1 MAGER
6 ASSDEDRKLEAG
18 TAQSQAPEPAASAGG
33 GLPPAF
39 YIALWI
45 GLSSSIII
53 FNKWIL
59 TTAKFE
65 FPLFLTTWHQ
75 VFGTIMTQYM
85 ARFTKTL
92 DSRHKVPM
100 TTETY
105 IRAIVP
111 IGLMFSLTLICGN
124 LAYLTLSV
132 SFIQMLK
139 ATTAVAVLLATWAFA
154 IAPPNMKVLGNVAII
169 VLGVVIASF
178 GEIKFELWGFVYQIG
193 GIVTEAL
200 RLVMVQRLLSSGDF
214 KMDPLVSL
222 YYYAPACAV
231 FNSIF
236 TFFIEGP
243 RITMNDIQS
252 LGFTVLLANGLV
264 AFLLNVS
271 SVLLIGQ
278 TSAVVL
284 TMSGILKDILLVF
297 ASMLIFRDPVTGQQ
311 FFGYSIALA
320 GLVYYKLGAEKM
332 QSLATDA
339 RLQFA
344 DFRQKNP
351 ARTKVLGI
359 VSLLL
364 LVSWAFWILSATN
377 GMIVKLQRYRRP
389 YSKLCEA

>member
-1 MAGER
+1 MAGQR
-6 ASSDEDRKLEAG
+6 SSSDEDRKLEAG
-18 TAQSQAPEPAASAGG
+18 VSHSQAPDPAPASSSGG
-33 GLPPAF
+33 GLHPAF

-45 GLSSSIII
+45 TLSSSIII

-59 TTAKFE
+59 TTAKFD

-75 VFGTIMTQYM
+75 VFGTIMTQCM

-92 DSRHKVPM
+92 DSRHRVPM
-100 TTETY
+100 TKETY
-105 IRAIVP
+105 LRAIVP
-111 IGLMFSLTLICGN
+111 IGLMFSLTLISGN

-154 IAPPNMKVLGNVAII
+154 IAPPNMKVLGNISII
-169 VLGVVIASF
+169 VVGVVIASL
-178 GEIKFELWGFVYQIG
+178 GEIKFEIWGFVYQIG

-231 FNSIF
+231 INTVF
-236 TFFIEGP
+236 TLFIEGP
-243 RITMNDIQS
+243 RITMASVQS
-252 LGFTVLLANGLV
+252 LGFGVLLANGLV
-264 AFLLNVS
+264 AFFLNVS

-297 ASMLIFRDPVTGQQ
+297 ASMLIFHDPVTGQQ

-320 GLVYYKLGAEKM
+320 GLVYYKLGADKM

-339 RLQFA
+339 RLHFN

-359 VSLLL
+359 AGLFLIVLS
-364 LVSWAFWILSATN
+364 AFWMWGPLSTDRAAQY
-377 GMIVKLQRYRRP
+377 VRDV
-389 YSKLCEA
+389 SS